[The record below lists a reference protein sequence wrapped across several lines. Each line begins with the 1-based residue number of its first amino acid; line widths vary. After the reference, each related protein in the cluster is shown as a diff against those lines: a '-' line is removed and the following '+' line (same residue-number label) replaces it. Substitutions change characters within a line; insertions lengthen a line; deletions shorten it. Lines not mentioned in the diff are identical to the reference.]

1 VLLVHPQGV
10 VSATKRVRVVADR
23 RALDP

>member
-1 VLLVHPQGV
+1 MLLVHPQGV

-23 RALDP
+23 RALNP

>member
-1 VLLVHPQGV
+1 MLLVHPQGV
-10 VSATKRVRVVADR
+10 VSATKRVRVVTDR